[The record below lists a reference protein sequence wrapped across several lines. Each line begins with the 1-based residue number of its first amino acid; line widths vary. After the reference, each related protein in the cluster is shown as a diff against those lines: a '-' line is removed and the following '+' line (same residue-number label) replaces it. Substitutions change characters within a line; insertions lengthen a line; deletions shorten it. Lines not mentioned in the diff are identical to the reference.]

1 MERHQAQNWNQKL
14 QEAGQVL
21 PLVWVSGL
29 LLFVLSPCRLALYR
43 TWPLPESLVEKPC
56 APALKFMSR
65 TTHQLWSGVRV
76 PGLMRQLGCGG
87 GWRWCFRLT
96 VTGTPKYSGLNSPSQ
111 FCSCTIMHVPKLL
124 PSGGSTVP
132 KHQNHMENLLNT
144 GCRTSVSDLV
154 VLG

>member
-1 MERHQAQNWNQKL
+1 MTEQRLNMYGISSNKNGRNPPSEGIWNFTRLRTGTRKL

-21 PLVWVSGL
+21 PPVWVSGL

-76 PGLMRQLGCGG
+76 PELMRQLGCGG
-87 GWRWCFRLT
+87 GWR
-96 VTGTPKYSGLNSPSQ
+96 
-111 FCSCTIMHVPKLL
+111 
-124 PSGGSTVP
+124 
-132 KHQNHMENLLNT
+132 
-144 GCRTSVSDLV
+144 
-154 VLG
+154 